1 MPDPYLDKK
10 NTIVIYFSS
19 NDNPSFSLFK
29 AVSMAFV
36 PTQISP
42 SIVIFSHWSLISD
55 HLWTHTKSLSIER
68 GRKKWRLFVLT
79 QNFLFFKS
87 TIFYAYTVRIKKQ
100 EIFIQNKT
108 DKLKNSLKSIKVS
121 YCTCIIKFTDK
132 VRRAQC
138 TYQYRFAFTWRL
150 ALFMS
155 LFLLF
160 TGNDKWVLTRNLSE
174 DSLIQGDPGL
184 TASLPNCQMSS

>member
-1 MPDPYLDKK
+1 
-10 NTIVIYFSS
+10 
-19 NDNPSFSLFK
+19 
-29 AVSMAFV
+29 MAFV

-68 GRKKWRLFVLT
+68 GRKKRRLFVLT
-79 QNFLFFKS
+79 QNFLFFWS
-87 TIFYAYTVRIKKQ
+87 TIFYAYTACIKKQ
-100 EIFIQNKT
+100 EIFIQNKDFFR
-108 DKLKNSLKSIKVS
+108 DKTSLLKLINLKNSLKSIKVS

-150 ALFMS
+150 ALFVS

-184 TASLPNCQMSS
+184 TASLPHCLTARCRPSSSGAYTTTYSHTVYQ